1 MSNCLILSLLIKKY
15 ILLSKNKSLQN
26 LEELMKVNI
35 KLNHFYIEA
44 TKSYITNILKFI
56 ISLVLIFI
64 VVLILNNLKAYLFNK
79 L

>member
-26 LEELMKVNI
+26 LEELMKINL
-35 KLNHFYIEA
+35 KLNHFYNEA
-44 TKSYITNILKFI
+44 TKSYINNILKFI
-56 ISLVLIFI
+56 ISLVLIFA

-79 L
+79 

>member
-44 TKSYITNILKFI
+44 TKSYITTILKFV
-56 ISLVLIFI
+56 ISIVLIFLI
-64 VVLILNNLKAYLFNK
+64 VLILSNLKAYLFNK
-79 L
+79 